1 MTQFIRTTTDA
12 RINAAHVIAMTPHQP
27 DEHGFFDH
35 LEARTVDGQT
45 HLVDV
50 HDAPQPGVLI
60 PAAPGVVMLRVVVVP
75 DDELHEVEQS
85 PVIGWQDD
93 GHEAFPIPAVHSM
106 RRAQDDTAET
116 RAQRVALM
124 DTHSGRCW
132 SNLIGH
138 WTTRDEC
145 VAHLVADARRALA
158 TIKRD
163 KGA

>member
-12 RINAAHVIAMTPHQP
+12 RINAAHVVALTPHQP

-35 LEARTVDGQT
+35 VEARTVDGQT
-45 HLVDV
+45 HLVEVDE
-50 HDAPQPGVLI
+50 APLPGALI
-60 PAAPGVVMLRVVVVP
+60 PAAAGIVMLRVVVVP
-75 DDELHEVEQS
+75 DDELPEVEQS
-85 PVIGWQDD
+85 PVIAWQDD
-93 GHEAFPIPAVHSM
+93 GREAFPIPAVHSM
-106 RRAQDDTAET
+106 RGAQDDTTET

-132 SNLIGH
+132 SNLFGH

-145 VAHLVADARRALA
+145 VADLAADARRALSEYP
-158 TIKRD
+158 RG